1 MASLS
6 RNSLLVVLSLCLL
19 ITFSNVAEVCKF
31 TYMYVLAFSAYKSC
45 HQYSCKRASSNL
57 FFLSDSFNRSMVPSS
72 VLQVYIYIMLALLGF
87 FFPFKQDYNLRE
99 MWILTS
105 LVGKNI

>member
-1 MASLS
+1 
-6 RNSLLVVLSLCLL
+6 
-19 ITFSNVAEVCKF
+19 
-31 TYMYVLAFSAYKSC
+31 
-45 HQYSCKRASSNL
+45 
-57 FFLSDSFNRSMVPSS
+57 
-72 VLQVYIYIMLALLGF
+72 MLALLGF